1 MKPDPLA
8 NLQSLLK
15 RGREIS
21 VNAVRAATDAPD
33 AAGKRRKVVILIGGA
48 IFAAAVVIYA
58 ATHLLGGDPSERIAI
73 DPTQLVSAIPVSTQ
87 EFKQV
92 VVLTGEARPVRDIQV
107 YAPAT
112 GVRILQ
118 LLADEGD
125 MVRAGQP
132 LARLD
137 TALANAQ
144 IARSASQRRGSG
156 AAAIRARGEYERAES
171 IRDSG
176 ALSTEAIEQR
186 RAAAD
191 RRRCA
196 PCRSARATA
205 ETNAR
210 LQGGY
215 VRAPAA
221 GLVIERPAELGRPV
235 DGQTLFRIVG
245 DNALEVAAE
254 VAEADMLALRVGQSA
269 KFNLVD
275 GTDHRAT
282 LRRGPAS
289 IDSRTRTGTGSVR
302 SAAQCACSRR
312 HVLARRSGAA
322 AAPGA
327 GGAAIGGPLRRSP
340 SVCVRRRRRQPRA
353 HAASTSA
360 RAKTIRSRS
369 PRARRRARASSAP
382 ARRSCRTATW
392 CALWSPHARR
402 ESPDAGTVE
411 IELRGRDR
419 LKANDMA
426 FNISAGAIRNP
437 IPPIVLFLALMF
449 AGLTA
454 YFRLPI
460 NQFPNV
466 EFPGFTVT
474 VAQPGAAPA
483 KWRRR
488 SRSASK
494 RR

>member
-58 ATHLLGGDPSERIAI
+58 ATHFLGGDPSERIAI

-144 IARSASQRRGSG
+144 IQLSRANVAEAES
-156 AAAIRARGEYERAES
+156 AAIRARGEYQRAES

-176 ALSTEAIEQR
+176 ALSAEAIEQR
-186 RAAAD
+186 RAAATAAD
-191 RRRCA
+191 ARLSA
-196 PCRSARATA
+196 ARAQMQ

-221 GLVIERPAELGRPV
+221 GLVISRSAEIGRPV
-235 DGQTLFRIVG
+235 DGQMLFRIAG
-245 DNALEVAAE
+245 DNALEVAAD
-254 VAEADMLALRVGQSA
+254 VAEDDVLALRVGQHARFSLADGSA
-269 KFNLVD
+269 IE
-275 GTDHRAT
+275 AT

-289 IDSRTRTGTGSVR
+289 IDSRTRTGQALFDLPLNSSVR
-302 SAAQCACSRR
+302 AGMFLRGEAELAARQA
-312 HVLARRSGAA
+312 L
-322 AAPGA
+322 AAPQSSILYSDRQA
-327 GGAAIGGPLRRSP
+327 YVFVIGDDS
-340 SVCVRRRRRQPRA
+340 
-353 HAASTSA
+353 
-360 RAKTIRSRS
+360 
-369 PRARRRARASSAP
+369 RARRVDVTLGAREGDMVEITQGLDDGMRIVGAGAAFLQDGDLIRTVEPAP
-382 ARRSCRTATW
+382 AA
-392 CALWSPHARR
+392 
-402 ESPDAGTVE
+402 ESPERHSE
-411 IELRGRDR
+411 IELRGRT
-419 LKANDMA
+419 
-426 FNISAGAIRNP
+426 G
-437 IPPIVLFLALMF
+437 
-449 AGLTA
+449 
-454 YFRLPI
+454 
-460 NQFPNV
+460 
-466 EFPGFTVT
+466 
-474 VAQPGAAPA
+474 
-483 KWRRR
+483 
-488 SRSASK
+488 
-494 RR
+494 